1 MEKAVKEM
9 GDKIPADKR
18 ESITG
23 KIAELRSALTG
34 EDLGRIRS
42 LTDEL
47 QKMYSEAAQAVP
59 QGQPEGQAQ
68 GNPGSQQSNGS
79 SDGDVVDGEF
89 TEK

>member
-1 MEKAVKEM
+1 VLEA

-18 ESITG
+18 EGITG

-34 EDLGRIRS
+34 EDLGRIRG

-47 QKMYSEAAQAVP
+47 QKMYSEAAQAIP
-59 QGQPEGQAQ
+59 QGQPEG
-68 GNPGSQQSNGS
+68 NPGPQQQSNGS
-79 SDGDVVDGEF
+79 TDGDVVDGEF